1 MELIAKHRN
10 QERKWGSEEE
20 DKGFCQINGRQTKTK
35 RKKETP
41 KQSWDNRAL
50 QISRQIL
57 SWSCISVLIFF
68 FISCIFLIFVISCHF
83 IQPVWQV
90 YGHLSYWMQPT
101 VFYSDSLLDYKV
113 CILPALLVCTPA
125 GNGTELIFFLLH
137 LWPSFRPF
145 LVFLA
150 ICLTSRV
157 ACILTRQS
165 GSPSFR
171 TTSEVPTQSRP
182 DTPSKIPLRGC
193 SKPRTKPGVVPKIHH
208 YILAWVSLPYL
219 AS

>member
-1 MELIAKHRN
+1 ME
-10 QERKWGSEEE
+10 
-20 DKGFCQINGRQTKTK
+20 GRQ
-35 RKKETP
+35 RRRERRRH
-41 KQSWDNRAL
+41 QSRVEITEHYRSPDRFYPEAAFL
-50 QISRQIL
+50 FS
-57 SWSCISVLIFF
+57 FF
-68 FISCIFLIFVISCHF
+68 FYIMYFSHF
-83 IQPVWQV
+83 CNL
-90 YGHLSYWMQPT
+90 LSLHSTCLASLWPSQ
-101 VFYSDSLLDYKV
+101 LLDATHCLLFRLFVGLYKV